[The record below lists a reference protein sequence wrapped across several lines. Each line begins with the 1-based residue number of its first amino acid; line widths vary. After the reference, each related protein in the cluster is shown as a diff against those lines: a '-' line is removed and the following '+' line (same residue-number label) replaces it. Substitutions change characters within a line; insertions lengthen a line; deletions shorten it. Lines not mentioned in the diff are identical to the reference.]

1 MATKELEL
9 KKHYLIVLYKSLIDG
24 SQSAIIGAKD
34 MCKFM
39 KIDNSLILFMSELA
53 INTRAN
59 LYNKD
64 IIIGYIDNLNYIDAK
79 EIIAGLKQFE
89 AKQYI

>member
-1 MATKELEL
+1 MTTKELEL

-24 SQSAIIGAKD
+24 SQSAIIGVKD

-64 IIIGYIDNLNYIDAK
+64 IVIGYIDNLNYMDAK
-79 EIIAGLKQFE
+79 EIITGLKQFE

>member
-1 MATKELEL
+1 MTTKELEF
-9 KKHYLIVLYKSLIDG
+9 KKHCLIVLYRSLIDG

-34 MCKFM
+34 MCKVV
-39 KIDNSLILFMSELA
+39 KIDSNLILFMSEIA

-64 IIIGYIDNLNYIDAK
+64 VVIGYINNLNCIDAK
-79 EIIAGLKQFE
+79 KIIAGLNNLKQ
-89 AKQYI
+89 KKI

>member
-1 MATKELEL
+1 MTTKELEF
-9 KKHYLIVLYKSLIDG
+9 KKHCLIVLYKSLIDG

-34 MCKFM
+34 MCKVV
-39 KIDNSLILFMSELA
+39 KIDSNLILFMSEIS

-64 IIIGYIDNLNYIDAK
+64 IVIGYINNLNYIDEK
-79 EIIAGLKQFE
+79 EIITGLKQFE
-89 AKQYI
+89 AKQKI